1 VDSKKKEEEH
11 KIRNGKCGMTY
22 CPDIGKLVRIDGT
35 CVGLCTRERNGKI
48 TTSGVSKTEIRNAIA
63 R

>member
-1 VDSKKKEEEH
+1 MKA

-22 CPDIGKLVRIDGT
+22 CPDIGKLVRIDAT
-35 CVGLCTRERNGKI
+35 CVWETREGDRQIIQN
-48 TTSGVSKTEIRNAIA
+48 GVSKTEIRNAIG